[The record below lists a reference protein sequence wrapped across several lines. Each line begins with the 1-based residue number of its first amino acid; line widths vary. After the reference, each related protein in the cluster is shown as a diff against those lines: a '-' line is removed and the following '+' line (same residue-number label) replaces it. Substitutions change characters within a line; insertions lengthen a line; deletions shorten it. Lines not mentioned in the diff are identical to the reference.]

1 MTSKILD
8 FVKSSNI
15 YVCYAWDKGFSLD
28 FNIYAKISYDYFLEL
43 KADPSFCYEFINS
56 LTTEREDGCV
66 GVCNGVKLFV
76 CNQKHDYEF
85 LIKI

>member
-15 YVCYAWDKGFSLD
+15 YACYVWDKGFSLD
-28 FNIYAKISYDYFLEL
+28 FNIYAKIAYDYFLEL
-43 KADPSFCYEFINS
+43 KVDPSLCYELVHP
-56 LTTEREDGCV
+56 LTTDQDDGCV
-66 GVCNGVKLFV
+66 GVCNGVKLFLS
-76 CNQKHDYEF
+76 NQMHDYEF